1 MKNAFF
7 GIQTDPLF
15 HKTWESLKTDIN
27 LEKKKKN
34 WEMQSENC
42 KTKST
47 VR

>member
-1 MKNAFF
+1 MHFWDIDRSFVPQN
-7 GIQTDPLF
+7 L
-15 HKTWESLKTDIN
+15 ESLKTDIN